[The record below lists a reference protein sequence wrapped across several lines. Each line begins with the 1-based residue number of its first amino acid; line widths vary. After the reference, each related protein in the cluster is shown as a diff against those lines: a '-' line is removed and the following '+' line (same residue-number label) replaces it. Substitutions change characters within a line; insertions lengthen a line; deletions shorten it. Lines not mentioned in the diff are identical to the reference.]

1 MSNGV
6 CVCRTPRKWH
16 DYQVAAL
23 FPSKLNPE
31 KAIGEYFADLPREV
45 ATVTLVAFCVAL
57 GFGIVVPVVPVFASS
72 FGVSTFW
79 ASMVISVFAL
89 MRLVSAS
96 PAGWL
101 INRVGERRVLWSGLG
116 IVALSSGM
124 AGLSQS
130 FNQFLVL
137 RGFGGI
143 GSAMF
148 TVSAMSILLRT
159 VSPEQRGRATSTYQ
173 SGFLFGALAGP
184 AVGGLVVGINIRAP
198 FFLYAAT
205 LTLASCV
212 AYFGLPLH
220 DQVKRTDEESTTTV
234 DLDSPI
240 TVQQALRIHAYWAA
254 LTVNLA
260 TGVALWGLRSSLLPL
275 FVTSVLHKT
284 LAFASSGFLLSGL
297 TQAALLLR
305 AGRMIDSRGRKL
317 PLIIGT
323 GTLALAMLMLMFDS
337 SVFGFYLVMFL
348 LGIGAAFLGPAP
360 AAVVGD
366 VVGKQGSGRVV
377 ALYQMTSDFGMI
389 VGPLL
394 AGYLTDKTGGFT
406 LSFGMGLVIALVA
419 VTMALTTTETR
430 TEAITHP
437 EGFVQDEISGTDK

>member
-1 MSNGV
+1 MNPRHAI
-6 CVCRTPRKWH
+6 RT
-16 DYQVAAL
+16 
-23 FPSKLNPE
+23 
-31 KAIGEYFADLPREV
+31 YFTDLPSEV

-79 ASMVISVFAL
+79 ASTVISVFAL
-89 MRLVSAS
+89 MRLISAS

-101 INRVGERRVLWSGLG
+101 INRVGERRVLWTGLG
-116 IVALSSGM
+116 IVAVSSGL

-130 FNQFLVL
+130 FVQFLVL
-137 RGFGGI
+137 RGLGGI

-159 VSPEQRGRATSTYQ
+159 VTATQRGRATSTYQ

-184 AVGGLVVGINIRAP
+184 AVGGLVVGFSIRAP
-198 FFLYAAT
+198 FFVYALT
-205 LTLASCV
+205 LTAASCV

-220 DQVKRTDEESTTTV
+220 EQADNSEAEAADAHPGEPGMTV
-234 DLDSPI
+234 PE
-240 TVQQALRIHAYWAA
+240 ALRMRPYWTA

-260 TGVALWGLRSSLLPL
+260 TGMAMWGLRSSLLPL
-275 FVTSVLHKT
+275 FVTQILNKD
-284 LAFASSGFLLSGL
+284 LQFASAGFLVSGL
-297 TQAALLLR
+297 TQAALLLL
-305 AGRMIDSRGRKL
+305 AGRMIDTKGRKL

-323 GTLALAMLMLMFDS
+323 GTMTLAMLLLMVDANAQ
-337 SVFGFYLVMFL
+337 GFFVVMFL
-348 LGIGAAFLGPAP
+348 LGISAAFLGPAP

-366 VVGKQGSGRVV
+366 VVGNRSSGRVV

-394 AGYLTDKTGGFT
+394 AGYFKDATGGFT
-406 LSFGMGLVIALVA
+406 WSFGMGLGIAAVA
-419 VTMALTTTETR
+419 AAMSLITTETR
-430 TEAITHP
+430 TQAVQHP
-437 EGFVQDEISGTDK
+437 EGLTPDELLSKEG

>member
-1 MSNGV
+1 MTASRVNPRAAI
-6 CVCRTPRKWH
+6 RT
-16 DYQVAAL
+16 
-23 FPSKLNPE
+23 
-31 KAIGEYFADLPREV
+31 YFAGLPSEV
-45 ATVTLVAFCVAL
+45 PTVTLVAFCVAL

-79 ASMVISVFAL
+79 ASTVISVFAF

-101 INRVGERRVLWSGLG
+101 INRVGERRVLWTGLG
-116 IVALSSGM
+116 IVAVSSGL
-124 AGLSQS
+124 AGLSQT
-130 FNQFLVL
+130 FDQFIVL

-159 VSPEQRGRATSTYQ
+159 VSPSQRGRATSTYQ

-184 AVGGLVVGINIRAP
+184 AVGGLVVGISIRAP
-198 FFLYAAT
+198 FFVYALT
-205 LTLASCV
+205 LTAASCV

-220 DQVKRTDEESTTTV
+220 AKQTTNSDSTVIASPDEPTMTV
-234 DLDSPI
+234 P
-240 TVQQALRIHAYWAA
+240 QALRIRPYWTA

-260 TGVALWGLRSSLLPL
+260 TGMAVWGLRSSLLPL
-275 FVTSVLHKT
+275 FVTQVIHKD
-284 LAFASSGFLLSGL
+284 LKFASAGFLVSSL

-305 AGRMIDSRGRKL
+305 VGKLIDAQGRKL

-323 GTLALAMLMLMFDS
+323 GTLTLAMLMLILDTS
-337 SVFGFYLVMFL
+337 AAGFFFVMFL
-348 LGIGAAFLGPAP
+348 LGISAAFLGPTP

-366 VVGKQGSGRVV
+366 VVGTRGSGRVV
-377 ALYQMTSDFGMI
+377 ALFQMTSDFGMI

-394 AGYLTDKTGGFT
+394 AGYFKDLTGGFT
-406 LSFGMGLVIALVA
+406 WSFGMGLVIALVA
-419 VTMALTTTETR
+419 AVMSITTTETR
-430 TEAITHP
+430 AEALVHP
-437 EGFVQDEISGTDK
+437 EGLTADELLGTDK

>member
-1 MSNGV
+1 MN
-6 CVCRTPRKWH
+6 P
-16 DYQVAAL
+16 VAA
-23 FPSKLNPE
+23 SRINPRN
-31 KAIGEYFADLPREV
+31 AIREYFAGLPSEV
-45 ATVTLVAFCVAL
+45 PTVTLVAFCVAL

-79 ASMVISVFAL
+79 ASTVISVFAL

-116 IVALSSGM
+116 IVAVSSGM

-130 FNQFLVL
+130 FDQFIVL
-137 RGFGGI
+137 RGLGGI

-159 VSPEQRGRATSTYQ
+159 VSPAQRGRATSTYQ

-184 AVGGLVVGINIRAP
+184 AVGGLVVGISIRAP
-198 FFLYAAT
+198 FFVYALT
-205 LTLASCV
+205 LTAASCV

-220 DQVKRTDEESTTTV
+220 EKAASEESENIVTASDEPPMTV
-234 DLDSPI
+234 P
-240 TVQQALRIHAYWAA
+240 QALRIRPYWTA

-260 TGVALWGLRSSLLPL
+260 TGMAVWGLRSSLLPL
-275 FVTSVLHKT
+275 FVTQMLHKD
-284 LAFASSGFLLSGL
+284 LKFASAGFLVSGL

-305 AGRMIDSRGRKL
+305 AGRMIDTKGRKL

-323 GTLALAMLMLMFDS
+323 GALSIAMLMLILDTS
-337 SVFGFYLVMFL
+337 AAGFFVVMFL
-348 LGIGAAFLGPAP
+348 LGISAAFLGPTP

-366 VVGKQGSGRVV
+366 VVGARGSGRVV
-377 ALYQMTSDFGMI
+377 ALFQMTSDFGMI

-394 AGYLTDKTGGFT
+394 AGYLKDATGGFT
-406 LSFGMGLVIALVA
+406 LSFGMGLGIALVA
-419 VTMALTTTETR
+419 ALMSVFTTETR
-430 TEAITHP
+430 TQALTHP
-437 EGFVQDEISGTDK
+437 EGLTPEEILGTEK

>member
-1 MSNGV
+1 MNPLATA
-6 CVCRTPRKWH
+6 RMNPRRAIS
-16 DYQVAAL
+16 DYFDGL
-23 FPSKLNPE
+23 PS
-31 KAIGEYFADLPREV
+31 EV
-45 ATVTLVAFCVAL
+45 PTVTLVAFCVAL

-79 ASMVISVFAL
+79 ASMVISVFAF

-116 IVALSSGM
+116 IVAVSSAL
-124 AGLSQS
+124 AGLSQT
-130 FNQFLVL
+130 FDQFIVL

-159 VSPEQRGRATSTYQ
+159 VSAEQRGRATSTYQ

-184 AVGGLVVGINIRAP
+184 AVGGLVVGISIRAP
-198 FFLYAAT
+198 FFVYALT
-205 LTLASCV
+205 LTAASCV

-220 DQVKRTDEESTTTV
+220 ERVPMQKEASVAVTPEEPPVTV
-234 DLDSPI
+234 A
-240 TVQQALRIHAYWAA
+240 QALRIRPYWTA

-260 TGVALWGLRSSLLPL
+260 TGMAVWGLRSSLLPL
-275 FVTSVLHKT
+275 FVTQMLHKN
-284 LAFASSGFLLSGL
+284 LAFASAGFLLSGL

-305 AGRMIDSRGRKL
+305 AGHMIDTKGRKL

-323 GTLALAMLMLMFDS
+323 GTLTLAMLLLMLDTS
-337 SVFGFYLVMFL
+337 AAGFFAVMFL
-348 LGIGAAFLGPAP
+348 LGISAAFLGPTP

-366 VVGKQGSGRVV
+366 VVGARGSGRVV
-377 ALYQMTSDFGMI
+377 ALFQMTSDFGMI
-389 VGPLL
+389 VGPLV
-394 AGYLTDKTGGFT
+394 AGYLKDATGGFT
-406 LSFGMGLVIALVA
+406 WSFGMGLVIAVAAALMSLV
-419 VTMALTTTETR
+419 TTETR
-430 TEAITHP
+430 AQALEHP
-437 EGFVQDEISGTDK
+437 EGLDADDVVSAES